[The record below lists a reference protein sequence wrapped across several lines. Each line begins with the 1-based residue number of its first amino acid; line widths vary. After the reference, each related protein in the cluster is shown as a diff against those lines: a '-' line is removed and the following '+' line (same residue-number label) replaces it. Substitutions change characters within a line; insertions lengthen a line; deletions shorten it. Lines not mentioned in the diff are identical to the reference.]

1 MAASFRKLR
10 PSPAVS
16 LGESNTLSRA
26 PFTRGKKI
34 IQKPHTGIN
43 LTIQGPLTDFLHR
56 TSVGETGGGNPM
68 QKREERSSLNL
79 ILNMS
84 KNTVQVSVCWGR
96 EGSRGNAST
105 FP

>member
-1 MAASFRKLR
+1 MAASFRKLG

-26 PFTRGKKI
+26 PFMRGEKNNP
-34 IQKPHTGIN
+34 KPHSGIN

-56 TSVGETGGGNPM
+56 TSWGEAGGGNPM
-68 QKREERSSLNL
+68 ENIEERSSLNL

-84 KNTVQVSVCWGR
+84 KNSVQVSV
-96 EGSRGNAST
+96 
-105 FP
+105 